1 VDEGEFSRKRPS
13 GVVATSVT
21 AHCGDA
27 PDVAPSHPA
36 FLAKTGAI
44 LFLKQALTLLRP
56 GRPHSDVSAA
66 ARPGAIRE
74 IAQSNAGLEVANSWV
89 KAALPRSKRLREVQ
103 ETSKLSLSNAQIAEL
118 LSQASEAATGHL
130 QRALRKA
137 TQAAFLWPVEAGEL
151 LAKKESL
158 QQLARIGPHLARLIQ
173 RWCEAPPPLPEL
185 SPLRQNFLTTA
196 QAKRILA
203 KRPQW
208 ADQYHGDLQMHSNWS
223 DGSGKI
229 KDMADAARKR
239 GYEYIAM
246 TDHSQGLKIAGGMDE
261 QELAEQAEE
270 IETLNA
276 KLKASQQNFRVLKSI
291 EMNLSPEGQGDMDPK
306 ALKKL
311 DLVVGSFHSKLRVTG
326 DQTERYLSA
335 LRNPS
340 IQILG
345 HPRGRIYNRRLGLTA
360 DWPRVFAEA
369 ARLNKVIE
377 VDSYPDRQDLDVE
390 LLLVAKKEGCL
401 IAIDTDAHAPDQLAW
416 VELGLAA
423 TLLAGIPAER
433 VINFLSATELLKWA
447 KSVKSQ

>member
-1 VDEGEFSRKRPS
+1 MADFY
-13 GVVATSVT
+13 
-21 AHCGDA
+21 
-27 PDVAPSHPA
+27 
-36 FLAKTGAI
+36 
-44 LFLKQALTLLRP
+44 
-56 GRPHSDVSAA
+56 
-66 ARPGAIRE
+66 
-74 IAQSNAGLEVANSWV
+74 V
-89 KAALPRSKRLREVQ
+89 KAILPRSKRLREVP
-103 ETSKLSLSNAQIAEL
+103 ETPKLPLSNGQIAEL
-118 LSQASEAATGHL
+118 LSQESEAATGHL

-158 QQLARIGPHLARLIQ
+158 QQLAGIGPHLERLIR
-173 RWCEAPPPLPEL
+173 RWFEAPPPLSEL

-270 IETLNA
+270 IEALNA
-276 KLKASQQNFRVLKSI
+276 KLKASQQHFRVLKSI

-360 DWPRVFAEA
+360 DWPRVFAEVS
-369 ARLNKVIE
+369 RLNKAIE

-390 LLLVAKKEGCL
+390 LLLVAKKEGCR